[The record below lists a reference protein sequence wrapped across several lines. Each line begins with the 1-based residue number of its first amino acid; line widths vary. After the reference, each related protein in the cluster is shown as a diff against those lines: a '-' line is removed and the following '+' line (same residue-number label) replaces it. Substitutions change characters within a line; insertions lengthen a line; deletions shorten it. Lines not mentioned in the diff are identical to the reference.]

1 MSERGIEFT
10 LESSEQENG
19 VVPKPRPFMQSDGDF
34 TPILERKKSRIS
46 SKSAAYI
53 RRESSHASS
62 MGQQRM
68 MGKSGRTTS
77 LTENIWKSGTN
88 TNLSSLGNGSGGITS
103 DTTQNTIIPDHLKPK
118 RTNTQ
123 PGLRS
128 MLYGLSMKMEREA
141 AAERKLLNRQ
151 KIIEFEN
158 CLVHRKYRKP
168 IRK

>member
-62 MGQQRM
+62 MGQRM

-88 TNLSSLGNGSGGITS
+88 TNLSSLGNGSISGGGITS
-103 DTTQNTIIPDHLKPK
+103 DTIPNTIIPDHLKPK

-128 MLYGLSMKMEREA
+128 MLYGLSMKM
-141 AAERKLLNRQ
+141 
-151 KIIEFEN
+151 
-158 CLVHRKYRKP
+158 
-168 IRK
+168 